1 MRPTGLSG
9 KTALVTGAA
18 RGIGAA
24 VALALRAEGMR
35 VVALDVDGAELAEF
49 VAAHGGSLHGVPS
62 NCASSHGESTH
73 RETAHGES
81 SRHAPAHA
89 SDLPPLRGE
98 VVDVSDPAEVDA
110 LVERVEADWGPIDAG
125 VNVAGVVKV
134 ATVAETSDADWRAVF
149 AVNADGVFHV
159 SRALARRMAARG
171 RGSIV
176 TVSSNAAGVPRY
188 AMAAYAA
195 SKAAATM
202 FTRCLGLELAGSGVR
217 CNIVAPGSTRTRMQ
231 DSLRSD
237 GSGEEAVLAGSLRT
251 FRTGIPLGKLGEP
264 EDVAEAVVFL
274 ASERSSHITMA
285 ELYVDG
291 GATLRA

>member
-9 KTALVTGAA
+9 RTALVTGAA

-35 VVALDVDGAELAEF
+35 VAALDVDDAKLAEF
-49 VAAHGGSLHGVPS
+49 IAAS
-62 NCASSHGESTH
+62 NESQHDAAADAAT
-73 RETAHGES
+73 RA
-81 SRHAPAHA
+81 
-89 SDLPPLRGE
+89 PLRGE
-98 VVDVSDPAEVDA
+98 VVDVSNPTAVEAV
-110 LVERVEADWGPIDAG
+110 VERVESEWGPIDVG

-134 ATVAETSDADWRAVF
+134 ATVLETSEADWLAVF

-176 TVSSNAAGVPRY
+176 TVSSNAAGVPRHS
-188 AMAAYAA
+188 MAAYAA

-231 DSLRSD
+231 ESLRGD
-237 GSGEEAVLAGSLRT
+237 GSGEEAVLAGSLPT
-251 FRTGIPLGKLGEP
+251 FRTGIPLGKLAEP
-264 EDVAEAVVFL
+264 AEVADAVVFL
-274 ASERSSHITMA
+274 ASDLASHITMA